1 MDNPLEKLLDNYDY
15 FQICNNNTEI
25 NDNEMLVRDINRDN
39 KYSNSS
45 LSMLIDKSFNSSLY
59 INNVNNKLSMKDI
72 LLYSLPSFG
81 KTSSFLMIK
90 YI

>member
-45 LSMLIDKSFNSSLY
+45 LSMLIDKSFNSI
-59 INNVNNKLSMKDI
+59 INN
-72 LLYSLPSFG
+72 
-81 KTSSFLMIK
+81 
-90 YI
+90 